1 MARRPRDIGTDA
13 ERAVVRVLRA
23 SGWPHAERRALR
35 GGADAG
41 DITGTPGIVWEVKG
55 GNAARRAGDRQ
66 VYAWTLETD
75 RERRN
80 AGADIGVLVMQRAGV
95 GPANAH
101 RWWAVIP
108 AGSLARL
115 LQGEQAQVDGLHIPV
130 RMILGDLLGVLR
142 AAGYGEPLP
151 AAPAAGAPGLAATC
165 APEVVA

>member
-23 SGWPHAERRALR
+23 TGWPHAERRALR
-35 GGADAG
+35 GSADAG

-55 GNAARRAGDRQ
+55 GNAARRAGDGQ
-66 VYAWTLETD
+66 VEAWLAETD

-80 AGADIGVLVMQRAGV
+80 AGADTGVLVVQRAGV

-115 LQGEQAQVDGLHIPV
+115 LQGEQAQVDSLHIPV
-130 RMILGDLLGVLR
+130 RMILGDVIRLLR
-142 AAGYGEPLP
+142 ESGYGRPL
-151 AAPAAGAPGLAATC
+151 TTS
-165 APEVVA
+165 ESSS

>member
-23 SGWPHAERRALR
+23 NGFPNAERRALR
-35 GGADAG
+35 GSADAG

-55 GNAARRAGDRQ
+55 GNTARRSSDYQ
-66 VYAWTLETD
+66 VEAWLVETEQ
-75 RERRN
+75 ERRN
-80 AGADIGVLVMQRAGV
+80 AGADIGVLVVQRAGV

-115 LQGEQAQVDGLHIPV
+115 LQGEQAQVDSLHIPV
-130 RMILGDLLGVLR
+130 RMILGDALRLLR
-142 AAGYGEPLP
+142 ESGYGRPL
-151 AAPAAGAPGLAATC
+151 TTS
-165 APEVVA
+165 ESSS